1 MGWAMTTAERLD
13 AYLARIGCQ
22 PPAAPTLAALR
33 SLHAAHVA
41 SIPFENLDVQMG
53 RGVRLELDVIHDKF
67 VTALRGGYC
76 YEQNSLF
83 ADMLRTM
90 GFDVRLCEARV
101 RLGSPVL
108 RARTHAVLAVL
119 ADGQEWLCD
128 VGFGSDGLREPIALD
143 GTPSYQEPWMYR
155 VVHEGRASV
164 LQSER
169 AGAWVDLYALSL
181 DGCHP
186 VDYEMANWFT
196 STHPESR
203 FVRSLTAQRILP
215 HERRTLRD
223 LTLTVT
229 TTEGEHVTEI
239 ERGDLL
245 LTLRE
250 LFGIELPEGTAFAA
264 LDRSAPRAG
273 TATG

>member
-1 MGWAMTTAERLD
+1 MTTAARLD
-13 AYLARIGCQ
+13 AYLTRIGRES
-22 PPAAPTLAALR
+22 PTAPTLAALR
-33 SLHAAHVA
+33 DLHAAHVA

-53 RGVRLELDVIHDKF
+53 RGVCLELDAIHDKL
-67 VTALRGGYC
+67 VNARRGGYC

-83 ADMLRTM
+83 ADVLRTV
-90 GFDVRLCEARV
+90 GFAVRLCEARV
-101 RLGSPVL
+101 RLGSPAL
-108 RARTHAVLAVL
+108 RARTHAVLAVECE
-119 ADGQEWLCD
+119 GQEWLCD
-128 VGFGSDGLREPIALD
+128 VGFGSEGLREPIALD
-143 GTPSYQEPWMYR
+143 GTPSYQEPWAYR
-155 VVHEGRASV
+155 VVPEGRAYV

-169 AGAWVDLYALSL
+169 AGEWVDLYALSL

-229 TTEGEHVTEI
+229 SKAGERVTDI
-239 ERGDLL
+239 ERRDLL
-245 LTLRE
+245 PTLRE
-250 LFGIELPEGTAFAA
+250 LFGIELPTDASFAA
-264 LDRSAPRAG
+264 LDRAQSDEPPAR
-273 TATG
+273 